1 MTTSLVSPVFVGRRD
16 ERSQLIDLLRR
27 TVDGTPGVALIG
39 GEAGVGK
46 SRLVA
51 ELVAEAAALDMR
63 VLFGNCVQLGA
74 EGLPFAPLVDALRV
88 LSRSMDR
95 EEFDR
100 VLGPARGTLLR
111 LLPNLDPDLPPRNEA
126 QEAQGPQVLELVL
139 GLVERLSNTSPVLIV
154 IEDLH
159 WADRSTVELLAYL
172 VRALRVVPV
181 AVVGTFRS
189 DELNRRHP
197 LRSLLTTWERSRS
210 VHRVEL
216 VRFDRQEVA
225 SQLAAILGSLPENT
239 LLDTVFDRSE
249 GNAFLVEELLG
260 VVMAGGDPTGLP
272 PSLRDVLLARVDGLG
287 PEAQRLLRTA
297 SVGGRWVP
305 EQLLLEVSGL
315 EEAAAFTALREAVEN
330 HLLVVDDAGRG
341 YSFRHT
347 LARDAVYDDMLP
359 GERGR
364 LHHAYGEV
372 LSARPEIAGDDRGAV
387 AADLAHHWYAALDLP
402 RALGASVEAAAQA
415 SQRFAPAEALQHLER
430 ALQIWPRVA
439 DAQTAAGTDQV
450 EVLRLAAQAAFA
462 AGEVDRSLA
471 LLDQAITELGDG
483 GDPSRRAILLERKA
497 QGFSALGLSRLAITA
512 LTDALSGL
520 PPEETTIAHA
530 VVLSAMA
537 NALMRVDDATA
548 AASMGQRAVTAA
560 RLSGADQY
568 QADAQITL
576 GVVTAQLGDL
586 EAGLAAGRAGI
597 DRALA
602 AGHASTALRG
612 YVNLSDSL
620 ELFGRSAE
628 AVALA
633 TEGTALAERAGYS
646 RSLGA
651 FLTGNRV
658 ESMVRLGRWAEA
670 EHLIMTTLAAEPE
683 GVFAA
688 SVLEVRAQ
696 MAVLAGRYDDA
707 RAALESTRRLMG
719 DKSESQFDSPLAFT
733 SAELARVTG
742 DLTGALDLLRPL
754 LRESD
759 SDAWSARYNWPLA
772 WLGTRIQADLAI
784 RARDRRR
791 QAEPLDA
798 VVEHAV
804 AAFQVNNPPAQ
815 GFRAM
820 CAGERS
826 RYADDH
832 DPAPWETAATIWR
845 DLGRAYELAYCLLRL
860 TEIHALAG
868 KREAAERSV
877 TEAHGLATR
886 IGATPLI
893 EQAEQL
899 ARQARLSFGAE
910 PMPQA
915 PGSAAEEDK
924 LSRYALT
931 PRELDVLL
939 MLADGRSN
947 PEIAKELFIS
957 PKTASVHVS
966 NILAKLGVSGRVEAA
981 TLVHRLGLA
990 NRAG

>member
-16 ERSQLIDLLRR
+16 ERSQLIDLVKR
-27 TVDGTPGVALIG
+27 TVGGAPGVALIG

-46 SRLVA
+46 SRLVE
-51 ELVAEAAALDMR
+51 ELVSEAAALDVR

-95 EEFDR
+95 EEFHR
-100 VLGPARGTLLR
+100 VLGPARGSLQR
-111 LLPNLDPDLPPRNEA
+111 LLPNLEPELLPGNDAHEV
-126 QEAQGPQVLELVL
+126 QGPQLLELVL
-139 GLVERLSNTSPVLIV
+139 GLVERLSSGSPVLIV

-159 WADRSTVELLAYL
+159 WADRSTLELLAYL

-210 VHRVEL
+210 VLRIDL

-225 SQLAAILGSLPENT
+225 SQLGAILGSLPENT

-297 SVGGRWVP
+297 AVGGRWVP
-305 EQLLLEVSGL
+305 EQLLLAVSGL
-315 EEAAAFTALREAVEN
+315 EEVAAFTALREAVEN

-364 LHHAYGEV
+364 LHHSYGEV

-402 RALGASVEAAAQA
+402 LAMGASVEAAAVA
-415 SQRFAPAEALQHLER
+415 SQRFAPAEALHHLER

-439 DAQTAAGTDQV
+439 DAQAAAGMDQV

-471 LLDQAITELGDG
+471 LLDQALTELGTDE
-483 GDPSRRAILLERKA
+483 PIRRAILLERKSQA
-497 QGFSALGLSRLAITA
+497 FSALGMSRAGVAA
-512 LTDALSGL
+512 LTDALSLL
-520 PPEETTIAHA
+520 PAEETTIAHA

-537 NALMRVDDATA
+537 NTLMRVDDATA
-548 AASMGQRAVTAA
+548 AASMAQRAVTAA
-560 RLSGADQY
+560 QLSGAEQNE
-568 QADAQITL
+568 ADAQITL

-602 AGHASTALRG
+602 AGHPATALRG

-628 AVALA
+628 AVTLA

-646 RSLGA
+646 RSIGA
-651 FLTGNRV
+651 FLSGNKV
-658 ESMVRLGRWAEA
+658 ESLFRLGRWAEA
-670 EHLIMTTLAAEPE
+670 EQLITTTLAVEPE
-683 GVFAA
+683 GIFAA
-688 SVLEVRAQ
+688 SVLEGQGQ
-696 MAVLAGRYDDA
+696 MAALAGRYDEA
-707 RAALESTRRLMG
+707 RAALERTQQLMG

-733 SAELARVTG
+733 SAELARAKG

-754 LRESD
+754 LRDSH
-759 SDAWSARYNWPLA
+759 SDAWSSRYNWPLA

-784 RARDRRR
+784 RGRDRRGPV
-791 QAEPLDA
+791 EPLDP
-798 VVEHAV
+798 VFEQ
-804 AAFQVNNPPAQ
+804 AAAALQVSNPPAQ
-815 GFRAM
+815 GFQAM
-820 CAGERS
+820 CAGERA
-826 RYADDH
+826 RYAGDQ
-832 DPAPWETAATIWR
+832 DPQPWEAAVAIWR
-845 DLGRAYELAYCLLRL
+845 GVERAYELAYCLLRL
-860 TEIHALAG
+860 TELHALAG
-868 KREAAERSV
+868 KREAAELTVS
-877 TEAHGLATR
+877 EAHALATR
-886 IGATPLI
+886 IGAAPLI

-899 ARQARLSFGAE
+899 ARQARLSLGAE
-910 PMPQA
+910 PAAQVPTPDA
-915 PGSAAEEDK
+915 PEDK
-924 LSRYALT
+924 LAPYALT

-966 NILAKLGVSGRVEAA
+966 NILGKLGVSGRVEAA

-990 NRAG
+990 GPPR

>member
-1 MTTSLVSPVFVGRRD
+1 
-16 ERSQLIDLLRR
+16 
-27 TVDGTPGVALIG
+27 
-39 GEAGVGK
+39 
-46 SRLVA
+46 
-51 ELVAEAAALDMR
+51 MR

-95 EEFDR
+95 EQFDR
-100 VLGPARGTLLR
+100 VLGPARGSLLR
-111 LLPNLDPDLPPRNEA
+111 LLPNLDPELPPGSDA
-126 QEAQGPQVLELVL
+126 QEAQGPQLLELVL
-139 GLVERLSNTSPVLIV
+139 GLLERLSNTSPVLIV

-197 LRSLLTTWERSRS
+197 LRSLLTTWERSRA

-216 VRFDRQEVA
+216 VRFDRDEVG
-225 SQLAAILGSLPENT
+225 SQLGAILGTLPEKA
-239 LLDTVFDRSE
+239 LLDTVFERSE

-297 SVGGRWVP
+297 AVGGRWVS
-305 EQLLLEVSGL
+305 EQLLIAVSEL
-315 EEAAAFTALREAVEN
+315 DETAAFSALREAVEN

-364 LHHAYGEV
+364 LHHSYGEV

-402 RALGASVEAAAQA
+402 RALGASVEAAAAA

-439 DAQTAAGTDQV
+439 DAPAAAGTDQV
-450 EVLRLAAQAAFA
+450 EVLRLAAQAAFTTGA
-462 AGEVDRSLA
+462 LDRSLA
-471 LLDQAITELGDG
+471 LLDQAISELGDA
-483 GDPSRRAILLERKA
+483 GDPSRRAILLERKSHT
-497 QGFSALGLSRLAITA
+497 FSSLGMTRDGIAVLTEALGA
-512 LTDALSGL
+512 LPA
-520 PPEETTIAHA
+520 EETTVAHA
-530 VVLSAMA
+530 VVLSSLS
-537 NALMRVDDATA
+537 NSLMRINEATA
-548 AASMGQRAVTAA
+548 GASMAQRAVTAA
-560 RLSGADQY
+560 QISGAEQTE
-568 QADAQITL
+568 ADARITL
-576 GVVTAQLGDL
+576 GVVMAQLGDH
-586 EAGLAAGRAGI
+586 EAGLAAGLAGI
-597 DRALA
+597 HRALA
-602 AGHASTALRG
+602 GGHTATALRG
-612 YVNLSDSL
+612 YVNVSDAL
-620 ELFGRSAE
+620 EQLGRSAQ
-628 AVALA
+628 AVQLA
-633 TEGTALAERAGYS
+633 GEGSALAEQAGYT

-651 FLTGNRV
+651 FLSGNLV
-658 ESMVRLGRWAEA
+658 ESLVRLGRWAEA
-670 EHLIMTTLAAEPE
+670 EQLITTTLAVEPE
-683 GVFAA
+683 GIFAA
-688 SVLEVRAQ
+688 SVLEIRAQ

-707 RAALESTRRLMG
+707 RTALDRTRQLMG
-719 DKSESQFDSPLAFT
+719 DKSESQFDSPLAFIA
-733 SAELARVTG
+733 AELARVEG
-742 DLTGALDLLRPL
+742 DLTGALDLLRPI
-754 LRESD
+754 LRDGD
-759 SDAWSARYNWPLA
+759 SDPWTSRYNWPLT
-772 WLGTRIQADLAI
+772 WLGLRIQADLAI
-784 RARDRRR
+784 RARDRRSPVD
-791 QAEPLDA
+791 PLDPVFEQA
-798 VVEHAV
+798 I
-804 AAFQVNNPPAQ
+804 AALETTSPPTQ

-832 DPAPWETAATIWR
+832 DPAPWEAATAIWR
-845 DLGRAYELAYCLLRL
+845 DIGRAYELAYCLLRL

-868 KREAAERSV
+868 RRDAAQRTVS
-877 TEAHGLATR
+877 EAHALATR
-886 IGATPLI
+886 LGARPLV

-899 ARQARLSFGAE
+899 ARQARLALGPE
-910 PMPQA
+910 PGRPVPA
-915 PGSAAEEDK
+915 PAVPEDQ
-924 LSRYALT
+924 LARYGLT

-966 NILAKLGVSGRVEAA
+966 NILAKLGASGRVEAA

-990 NRAG
+990 NPAG